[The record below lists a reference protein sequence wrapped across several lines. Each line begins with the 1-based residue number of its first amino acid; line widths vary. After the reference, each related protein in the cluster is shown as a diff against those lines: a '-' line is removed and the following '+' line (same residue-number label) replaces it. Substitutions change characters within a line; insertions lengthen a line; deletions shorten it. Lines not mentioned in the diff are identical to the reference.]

1 MIPPAELQ
9 GFVREYFERRTG
21 ALEEEEPGVFRAAL
35 PEPLRPAFEG
45 VDSIRLTFDPAIAA
59 SRSQVDLAAIGSY
72 LLDRIVEDATRRGW
86 HCVARIEAGAEG
98 AADVVANA
106 VRPKNATLSVEAAE
120 TAPVIHLLFNFRV
133 RLTTDERVERLES
146 VLIDARTGWE
156 RRTAPALFEERLA
169 LPEDV
174 GFDWAAI
181 GGAYQSACRIL
192 ETRIEPEVRAF
203 RAQAEA
209 LLQAEL
215 ERIGAYFDRSIREIQ
230 EARAGDA
237 RAEVRGLELER
248 DRRLAEA
255 KEKYRLVGEVE
266 LCNVRTV
273 LLDVTRATVALAN
286 RGARKS
292 LSLEY
297 DCASLA
303 VPPLACEVC
312 GTPTAEPVLCFGGH
326 IADAECVKGC
336 GFCDRVHCR
345 TCVAAEGAI
354 APCTACRRSVCPDHL
369 EVCSLSRRPFCPDHI
384 HACAICGRT
393 VGPGY
398 VATCQSCEQAYCA
411 VCVAPPAERCLT
423 CRSLAAAAPADP
435 DVAAMR
441 KADPALAK
449 VAKWRRGSNQR
460 FTVLVAKGL
469 VWSQLVVLDSKGR
482 VLVRKRVRG
491 A

>member
-1 MIPPAELQ
+1 VIPPGELE
-9 GFVREYFERRTG
+9 GFVREYFERRT
-21 ALEEEEPGVFRAAL
+21 APLQEEEPGVFRATL
-35 PEPLRPAFEG
+35 PESLRPAFEG

-72 LLDRIVEDATRRGW
+72 LMDRVVEDATRAGW
-86 HCVARIEAGAEG
+86 HCVARIEAGAES
-98 AADVVANA
+98 AADVVARA
-106 VRPKNATLSVEAAE
+106 LRPRNATLSVEAVE
-120 TAPVIHLLFNFRV
+120 TAPVPHLLFNFRV

-146 VLIDARTGWE
+146 VLIDTRTGWE
-156 RRTAPALFEERLA
+156 RKTAPALFEENLA
-169 LPEDV
+169 LPENV

-181 GGAYQSACRIL
+181 GGAYGSACRIL

-215 ERIGAYFDRSIREIQ
+215 DRIGGYFDRSIREAQ
-230 EARAGDA
+230 AARAGGGGAEA
-237 RAEVRGLELER
+237 RSLELER
-248 DRRLAEA
+248 DRRLTEA

-286 RGARKS
+286 RGARKG

-297 DCASLA
+297 DCASMA
-303 VPPLACEVC
+303 VPSLACEVC
-312 GTPTAEPVLCFGGH
+312 GIPTSEPVLCFGGH
-326 IADAECVKGC
+326 VADAACVKTC
-336 GFCDRVHCR
+336 EFCDRVHCR
-345 TCVAAEGAI
+345 NCIAAEGSI

-369 EVCSLSRRPFCPDHI
+369 EVCALSRRPFCPDHI

-393 VGPGY
+393 VGPEY
-398 VATCQSCEQAYCA
+398 VATCRSCEQAYCA

-423 CRSLAAAAPADP
+423 CRSLAAAAPTDP
-435 DVAAMR
+435 DVAAIR
-441 KADPALAK
+441 RADPALAK

-460 FTVLVAKGL
+460 FTVLAAKGL

-482 VLVRKRVRG
+482 ILVRKRVRG
-491 A
+491 L